1 MACSRNTSY
10 GLFFLV
16 SSCFPFLGLT
26 HNLWRSWSLILV
38 LISNY
43 NNFLDDLIQFQG
55 LNTTSIPLI
64 PEFIF
69 PAQISFL
76 NSRLIKLHA
85 YSANNKHLKFNTSK
99 LDLLLHLQPSH
110 LAIIPSNLS
119 GQRSHSYFCLIF
131 CILAHMQD
139 QQESLLISP
148 PKYIQSWRLHATYP
162 VTTLVQANSIPRLE
176 NFQNIFASSNR
187 LSLVLRFTF
196 IRYESDHVTTLLQT
210 LNVSPFHLWKKPK
223 SLR

>member
-1 MACSRNTSY
+1 MFNCNLMDSCLIFKNNFSVFNTINHSLFLNPPSLC
-10 GLFFLV
+10 GLQQEHILWLIL
-16 SSCFPFLGLT
+16 LGLQLLPLALT
-26 HNLWRSWSLILV
+26 HNLWGSWSLVIV

-43 NNFLDDLIQFQG
+43 SNFLDDLIQFQG

-99 LDLLLHLQPSH
+99 LELLLHLQPTH

-119 GQRSHSYFCLIF
+119 GQRPHSYFCLIF

-139 QQESLLISP
+139 QQESLLVSP
-148 PKYIQSWRLHATYP
+148 PKYIQS
-162 VTTLVQANSIPRLE
+162 
-176 NFQNIFASSNR
+176 
-187 LSLVLRFTF
+187 
-196 IRYESDHVTTLLQT
+196 
-210 LNVSPFHLWKKPK
+210 
-223 SLR
+223 